1 MENKHIPNSE
11 VYVRKNKLSQVE
23 WNDLKTELR
32 ASLIELNMADENV
45 HGTTNCL
52 ASIFKNLINK
62 YMTLQKLTR
71 KEKSC
76 FYKPWLTKG
85 IQKSMNTRD
94 FCKSSL

>member
-45 HGTTNCL
+45 HGTTHCL
-52 ASIFKNLINK
+52 ASIFKNLIDK
-62 YMTLQKLTR
+62 YMTFDIAKINAERKKL
-71 KEKSC
+71 
-76 FYKPWLTKG
+76 FL
-85 IQKSMNTRD
+85 
-94 FCKSSL
+94 